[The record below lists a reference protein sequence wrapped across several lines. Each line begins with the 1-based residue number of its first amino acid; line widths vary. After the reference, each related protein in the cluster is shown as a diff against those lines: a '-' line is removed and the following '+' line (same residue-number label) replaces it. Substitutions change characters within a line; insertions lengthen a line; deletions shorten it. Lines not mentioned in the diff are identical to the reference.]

1 MSQLHLVSVG
11 PAPSTVPALDLPV
24 ARWFT
29 GPGTPARVASTLV
42 PDGGSTD
49 AEPVEVPELGAPGDY
64 ADLDPVP
71 AGLAYLVDGD
81 LPREDWTPRVEL
93 TLGAVNVALAITA
106 SFPGEDC
113 VLVTD
118 SVTATLLVSSLIG
131 EQLDVEGWRS
141 RRQVDRCTLDLLPE
155 DNFAVATGWGS

>member
-1 MSQLHLVSVG
+1 MTQLHLVSVG
-11 PAPSTVPALDLPV
+11 PAPSTVPTLDLPG

-29 GPGTPARVASTLV
+29 GPGVPATVAGTLA
-42 PDGGSTD
+42 PTT
-49 AEPVEVPELGAPGDY
+49 EPTVVPELGAPGDY
-64 ADLDPVP
+64 TDLDPVA

-113 VLVTD
+113 TLVTD
-118 SVTATLLVSSLIG
+118 SVTATLLLSSLTG
-131 EQLDVEGWRS
+131 EQPDVDGWRS

-155 DNFAVATGWGS
+155 DNFSVATGWGP